1 MAGSVA
7 ALTAENQRLRAK
19 NSELTVQT
27 DDLATENRN
36 LANRLEATTDEL
48 AKVKSLFFGR
58 ASEKLSAEDRQ
69 QMRLFDEAEQTANDD
84 ENQEQAAPTESAAT
98 EVPAHTRSKP
108 KRRPLPE
115 SLPRQEVVVDI
126 SDQDKHCKCG
136 HELARIGQEVSE
148 RLDVIMPKVTVIR
161 TVRPKYACHH
171 CEGSGDED
179 RPAVRIAPAPPALIG
194 KGIATPGL
202 LAFIATAKFCDALP
216 LYRQQSQFARIGV
229 ELPRSTMAD
238 WMLATAAA
246 CGPVMAAMQRKL
258 RSGPVLQ
265 VDETS
270 VQVMGE
276 EGRANTTRSYMWVA
290 RGGPPGQPVLIYHY
304 APSRGAPVAAAVI
317 GDYQGSV
324 QTDGYKAYDRVC
336 SRPGITHVGC
346 WAHAR
351 RGFTDA
357 KKASKAAKK
366 AGAAD
371 QALAF
376 IAKLYA
382 AESRR
387 DTYADTGQFNEARR
401 AEVEPILEKLRAWLE
416 RKSDQVLPQSALGKA
431 ARYTL
436 EQWPKLVR
444 YLDSPEHTP
453 DTNAVERA
461 IRPFILGRKN
471 WLFSGSPRGAAASAT
486 LYSLIETA
494 KANHLEPYQY
504 LRQLFEKLPL
514 AQTPDDFANLVPR
527 RVGS

>member
-1 MAGSVA
+1 
-7 ALTAENQRLRAK
+7 
-19 NSELTVQT
+19 
-27 DDLATENRN
+27 
-36 LANRLEATTDEL
+36 
-48 AKVKSLFFGR
+48 
-58 ASEKLSAEDRQ
+58 
-69 QMRLFDEAEQTANDD
+69 MRLFDEAEQTANDD

-179 RPAVRIAPAPPALIG
+179 RPAVRIAPAPPTLIG

-387 DTYADTGQFNEARR
+387 DTYADTGQFNEARP

-461 IRPFILGRKN
+461 IRPFVLGRKN
-471 WLFSGSPRGAAASAT
+471 WLFSGSPAAPPPAPPSTASSRPPRPTTSSPISTSASSSRSSPWPRPPMTSPISSLAESAASYPPSPSPNSDPGGVRRT
-486 LYSLIETA
+486 LTPYPTSRDGCRHSRYRET
-494 KANHLEPYQY
+494 
-504 LRQLFEKLPL
+504 
-514 AQTPDDFANLVPR
+514 PR
-527 RVGS
+527 